1 MGGFRALHIQP
12 AQAQVSGWAGWPHR
26 RWASARAVR
35 SAASSPADVISTES
49 HRSQRHDSGFCRI
62 SDEETHLLRNITDD
76 EDDGSSLMDRMKTDD
91 SLYDDTTCLCIHYD
105 NESSGLGWRA
115 NIMPKKSKLKK
126 PVNRVRSVTY

>member
-35 SAASSPADVISTES
+35 SAASSPAD
-49 HRSQRHDSGFCRI
+49 DSGFCRI